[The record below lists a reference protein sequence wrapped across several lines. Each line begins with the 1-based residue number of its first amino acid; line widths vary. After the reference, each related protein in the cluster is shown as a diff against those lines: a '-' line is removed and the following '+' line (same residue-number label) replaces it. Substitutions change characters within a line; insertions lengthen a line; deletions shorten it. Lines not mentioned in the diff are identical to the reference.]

1 MRLLGGCSQGRR
13 RRNEKGALGESQGGG
28 GRRPRRARTGGGWR
42 GCGAEKRV
50 GEEHPPASA
59 ASEGRWQA
67 PCEAPS
73 GFSALRSRVVVLGTW
88 VSGGGRRRA
97 QGQTT
102 APKGLVLRAAGRLDR
117 VLALAVGGVVRSARL
132 RRVYV
137 VTEGSR
143 KREKASWG
151 VFAEEPARAAGLAAP
166 PPGREGGTPP
176 SGPPPPRPPPAE
188 LLRIRVA
195 DRSPQGRRRALASR
209 PRRPGLAHAT
219 LSDFYF

>member
-1 MRLLGGCSQGRR
+1 MLRGCSQGRR

-28 GRRPRRARTGGGWR
+28 DRRPRRTRTGGGWR

-88 VSGGGRRRA
+88 ASGGGRRRA

-102 APKGLVLRAAGRLDR
+102 APKGLVLSAAGRPDR
-117 VLALAVGGVVRSARL
+117 VLALAVRGVVRSARL

-137 VTEGSR
+137 VTGGP
-143 KREKASWG
+143 EKERRRLGECSPRSQQRLQGWLPRRL
-151 VFAEEPARAAGLAAP
+151 AERVARRHPGHRRLARHP
-166 PPGREGGTPP
+166 QSS
-176 SGPPPPRPPPAE
+176 SGPGWRTAVLRAVAVHWRLGRGALGSLTRP
-188 LLRIRVA
+188 
-195 DRSPQGRRRALASR
+195 
-209 PRRPGLAHAT
+209 
-219 LSDFYF
+219 

>member
-13 RRNEKGALGESQGGG
+13 RRNEKGALGESQGGR

-88 VSGGGRRRA
+88 ASGGGRRRA
-97 QGQTT
+97 RGQTT
-102 APKGLVLRAAGRLDR
+102 APKGLVLSAAGRPDR
-117 VLALAVGGVVRSARL
+117 VLALAVGGIVRSARL
-132 RRVYV
+132 RRVHM
-137 VTEGSR
+137 VTEGVPK
-143 KREKASWG
+143 KREGVLGSVRRGASKG
-151 VFAEEPARAAGLAAP
+151 CRAGCPAAWPRGWRAAVRATAASPATRRAPPDPGGGPQSSGPSPCTGVSAAAP
-166 PPGREGGTPP
+166 W
-176 SGPPPPRPPPAE
+176 A
-188 LLRIRVA
+188 
-195 DRSPQGRRRALASR
+195 RSRDLK
-209 PRRPGLAHAT
+209 
-219 LSDFYF
+219 